1 MTAAVFQ
8 KALVGLPDG
17 EIVARVVRDRAP
29 SGGQFDNARNTAF
42 FNRQKGEGGL
52 GIAPFLYARKRHNR
66 SALEENGEL
75 VLERADKALLGGN
88 ADRLECMGRSD
99 LLQQEMLT
107 FHSFYRHRCAVTVN
121 GRRLLKLR
129 AAVRHAAFDELQ
141 VLDLPVDDG
150 ELLAQRDEGGI
161 KRVAFHVRLDLIKG
175 KAKLFHD
182 ADRVQI
188 VELRGAV
195 IAVAVLGVDVGGTEK
210 ADLVVKNQGLPGD
223 ILVL

>member
-1 MTAAVFQ
+1 M
-8 KALVGLPDG
+8 
-17 EIVARVVRDRAP
+17 
-29 SGGQFDNARNTAF
+29 
-42 FNRQKGEGGL
+42 
-52 GIAPFLYARKRHNR
+52 
-66 SALEENGEL
+66 
-75 VLERADKALLGGN
+75 LGGN
-88 ADRLECMGRSD
+88 ADRLERVGRSD
-99 LLQQEMLT
+99 LLQQEVLT
-107 FHSFYRHRCAVTVN
+107 FHSFYRHRCAATVN
-121 GRRLLKLR
+121 GGRLLKLR

-182 ADRVQI
+182 ADRIQI

-195 IAVAVLGVDVGGTEK
+195 IAVAILGVYVGGTEK

>member
-1 MTAAVFQ
+1 M
-8 KALVGLPDG
+8 
-17 EIVARVVRDRAP
+17 
-29 SGGQFDNARNTAF
+29 
-42 FNRQKGEGGL
+42 
-52 GIAPFLYARKRHNR
+52 
-66 SALEENGEL
+66 
-75 VLERADKALLGGN
+75 
-88 ADRLECMGRSD
+88 
-99 LLQQEMLT
+99 
-107 FHSFYRHRCAVTVN
+107 
-121 GRRLLKLR
+121 
-129 AAVRHAAFDELQ
+129 RHAAFDELQ
-141 VLDLPVDDG
+141 VPDLPVDDG

-195 IAVAVLGVDVGGTEK
+195 IAVAILGVDVGGTEK